1 MKFKSKIKMFEE
13 FETTTNS
20 NTTTTAE
27 APATVAKPQSKSGE
41 AIRTEVL
48 ADVDSIL
55 TNLETLSAQITE
67 EILQDIDYL
76 LENTDW
82 SNAPHAPLNESFME
96 EMMKTFKSMKSFAI
110 LNGSWKSLYA
120 NKLKVELANID
131 KEAAFVLKGE
141 KLKEK
146 ALEAVK
152 AKFDAKVAKI
162 RAQEGIPSEKKSQEV
177 KALRTQQDEAMKDGG
192 PVSKKIDGKINAQLT
207 QLQETGKA
215 ALRDATQKVT
225 DLEGNNTIESE
236 LLKKQWLATKQKIQ
250 DELDNKHIMDKYET
264 KAKYDESDDPEL
276 AEKKAKKAKE
286 LQDKQDKEA
295 QEAQKERVDALK
307 EAQAEADAR
316 ATEGS
321 AEAQE
326 ANKRISEFY
335 KTSTELIGSLQS
347 VKEEDYDDARKL
359 EIKKLRK
366 AQSEAEKKVSGQTFI
381 DGGVAKDKNE
391 GDSIRTEM
399 VDTVDNALKDFKALL
414 DTFDNIKSDTEKAI
428 EAAQDAQDDAKTAL
442 DIVDAGDVEGTK
454 AAQKTYFEAQIAT
467 QNAKKADAEANNEDS
482 TKFDTKIAELQQKIT
497 DLDRGPDENKTS
509 QQLADE
515 FIADKEG
522 FKVVSA
528 EEKEAKVP
536 VRNAETGED
545 EQKPKYEG
553 QKDFKGKKED
563 GSDDDV
569 VWVAKEISYSETAS
583 VNVPAGKPLT
593 EGMTVAEKFAILM
606 NK

>member
-82 SNAPHAPLNESFME
+82 SNAPLNESFME

-192 PVSKKIDGKINAQLT
+192 AVSKKIDGKINAQLT

-215 ALRDATQKVT
+215 ALRDAGQKVT
-225 DLEGNNTIESE
+225 DLESNNTIESE
-236 LLKKQWLATKQKIQ
+236 LLKKQWLATKQKTQ

-276 AEKKAKKAKE
+276 AEKKAKAAKE
-286 LQDKQDKEA
+286 LQAKQDKEA

-307 EAQAEADAR
+307 EAQAEAEAR
-316 ATEGS
+316 AAEGDE
-321 AEAQE
+321 AAQE

-347 VKEEDYDDARKL
+347 VKPEDYDDARKL
-359 EIKKLRK
+359 EIKKLKK

-391 GDSIRTEM
+391 GDSIKTEM
-399 VDTVDNALKDFKALL
+399 VDTVDNALKDFKGLL

-442 DIVDAGDVEGTK
+442 DLVQADDVEGKK

-497 DLDRGPDENKTS
+497 DLDGGGGTTEKTS

-515 FIADKEG
+515 FIADNEG
-522 FKVVSA
+522 FKVITDKGA
-528 EEKEAKVP
+528 EVT
-536 VRNAETGED
+536 VRNADTGED

-553 QKDFKGKKED
+553 EKDFTGKKED
-563 GSDDDV
+563 GTDDDV
-569 VWVAKEISYSETAS
+569 VTVGKEIPYSETAS